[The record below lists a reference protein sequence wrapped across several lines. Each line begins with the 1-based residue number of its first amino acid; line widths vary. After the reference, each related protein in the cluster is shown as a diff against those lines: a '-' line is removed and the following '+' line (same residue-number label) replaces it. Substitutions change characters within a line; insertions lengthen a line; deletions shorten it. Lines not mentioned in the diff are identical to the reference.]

1 MARSNFALASAGL
14 LVLLAAA
21 GCTAHKTAI
30 PALTGPSDV
39 VTSIS
44 VSVNPDTIFQ
54 DGASKALVTVKA
66 FDDSNGRPKT
76 GLTLRAEITVNNVMT
91 DFGTLSARNIVTDST
106 GTATLTYTAPPPSP
120 VVVGNGT
127 VVSISVTP
135 TGFDYGN
142 AVPPRVATIR
152 LVPPGT
158 IGAPPSPLKPDFAP
172 PSAVVG
178 DSAVF
183 SATVTDPSN
192 PTADASTLITS
203 YLWDFGD
210 GTGSGRTVT
219 HTYSRPG
226 VYSVVLVITDFLGR
240 AAQVSHP
247 VTVVAGTNPTA
258 KFVTS
263 PASPIIGQAINF
275 NASGSI
281 ATPGHVLTDYAW
293 SFGDGTFGSGPIL
306 THTYTFTGTY
316 TVTLVVTDDAGR
328 KSDLV
333 SQPITVGNGN
343 PTADFTFNPS
353 APRSGQNVTF
363 DASATQAAAGR
374 TIVSYS
380 WSFGNG
386 NSGTGQTVTTTFTTG
401 ATPTTFNVLL
411 TVTDSAGK
419 TSSITKPI
427 TVNP

>member
-21 GCTAHKTAI
+21 GCTAHKTTI

-39 VTSIS
+39 GTSIS
-44 VSVNPDTIFQ
+44 VRVTPDTIFW
-54 DGASKALVTVKA
+54 DGASQSLVTVTA
-66 FDDSNGRPKT
+66 FDINGQPVRN
-76 GLTLRAEITVNNVMT
+76 LTLRAEVMSNGVMT
-91 DFGTLSARNIVTDST
+91 DSLGTLSARNIVTDST
-106 GTATLTYTAPPPSP
+106 GKATLTFTAPPPPSI
-120 VVVGNGT
+120 VIGSGT
-127 VVSISVTP
+127 IVSISVTP
-135 TGFDYGN
+135 TGSDFSN
-142 AVPPRVATIR
+142 AVPRAATIR

-158 IGAPPSPLKPDFAP
+158 IGAPPSPLRPEFAA
-172 PSAVVG
+172 PSSVVG

-192 PTADASTLITS
+192 ANADASTQVAS
-203 YLWDFGD
+203 YLWNFGD
-210 GTGSGRTVT
+210 GGSASGRTVT
-219 HTYSRPG
+219 HTYTRPG
-226 VYSVVLVITDFLGR
+226 IFAVNLTITDFLGR
-240 AAQVSHP
+240 VAPVSHS
-247 VTVVAGTNPTA
+247 VTVTAGVNPTA

-293 SFGDGTFGSGPIL
+293 SFGDGTFGSGPII
-306 THTYTFTGTY
+306 THSYTFAGTY
-316 TVTLVVTDDAGR
+316 TVTLTVTDDAGR
-328 KSDLV
+328 KSDQAQ
-333 SQPITVGNGN
+333 QPITVTNGN
-343 PTADFTFNPS
+343 PIPDFTFNPS
-353 APRSGQNVTF
+353 APRSGQQVTF
-363 DASATQAAAGR
+363 DASGTQAAAGR

-386 NSGTGQTVTTTFTTG
+386 LSGSGQTVTTTFTTG
-401 ATPTTFNVLL
+401 TTPTTFNVLL